1 MSLRRTPTQVAL
13 SYHIDTKVLVTIRS
27 EQLLWNREA
36 PMTTTVHRPS
46 ATLMAAT
53 AHHAELLERLAGRV
67 EAFVETVRSGSSPEP
82 SRSELL
88 DFLRADLVPH
98 TRVEDDL
105 LYRAVR
111 TDKTALLGRAMQ
123 HEHRVIAALIDDV
136 EQGATNVDAAIAA
149 GALLALCEVRI
160 AQENT
165 HLLPALEA
173 AGLDLSELL
182 GNRPELVGST
192 A

>member
-1 MSLRRTPTQVAL
+1 
-13 SYHIDTKVLVTIRS
+13 
-27 EQLLWNREA
+27 
-36 PMTTTVHRPS
+36 MTTAGHLQS
-46 ATLMAAT
+46 AALAAAT
-53 AHHAELLERLAGRV
+53 AHHVELMERLAGRV

-82 SRSELL
+82 ARSDLL
-88 DFLRADLVPH
+88 AFLRTEFLPH

-111 TDKTALLGRAMQ
+111 TDRTALLARAMKV
-123 HEHRVIAALIDDV
+123 ELCVIAALIDEV
-136 EQGATNVDAAIAA
+136 ECAGNSVDAVIAA

-160 AQENT
+160 AQENA
-165 HLLPALEA
+165 HLLLALEA
-173 AGLDLSELL
+173 AGLDLSQLL

>member
-1 MSLRRTPTQVAL
+1 
-13 SYHIDTKVLVTIRS
+13 
-27 EQLLWNREA
+27 
-36 PMTTTVHRPS
+36 MTTADRLPS
-46 ATLMAAT
+46 AGLTAAT
-53 AHHAELLERLAGRV
+53 AHHRELTERLAARV
-67 EAFVETVRSGSSPEP
+67 EAFVDTVRSGSSPEP

-88 DFLRADLVPH
+88 AFLRTELVPH
-98 TRVEDDL
+98 TQVEDEL

-111 TDKTALLGRAMQ
+111 TDKTALLARAMQ
-123 HEHRVIAALIDDV
+123 DEHRVIAALIDDV
-136 EQGATNVDAAIAA
+136 AEGATTVDAAMAAA
-149 GALLALCEVRI
+149 GVLALCEVRI
-160 AQENT
+160 TQENV